1 MRLLEEW
8 NLNNSLDGKVNLVSQ
23 ILSGDLVRT
32 AATSKQIGRLLSGG
46 ASPEKMAG
54 ITESIESNTLNN
66 DSIARATVE

>member
-32 AATSKQIGRLLSGG
+32 AATSKQIGRLLSG

>member
-23 ILSGDLVRT
+23 VLSGDLVKT
-32 AATSKQIGRLLSGG
+32 AATSKQIGRLLSG
-46 ASPEKMAG
+46 APPDKLAG
-54 ITESIESNTLNN
+54 ITESFESNTLNN